1 MIVGARVISG
11 EWAGIFVY
19 ADGEHLFGCSV
30 LMSVVMLMGYET
42 NGNPARRVA
51 FALTPSNQRIR
62 SPSSSE
68 NWTPLHSYKS
78 SGEVDLPIRLE
89 FITAKECIQ
98 ASRTWFVNCNNCPSN
113 SRPFRYSRIYIDDSL
128 VCAFERVSMVGV
140 VRRGDEP

>member
-1 MIVGARVISG
+1 MGARVISG

-19 ADGEHLFGCSV
+19 A
-30 LMSVVMLMGYET
+30 
-42 NGNPARRVA
+42 
-51 FALTPSNQRIR
+51 
-62 SPSSSE
+62 
-68 NWTPLHSYKS
+68 
-78 SGEVDLPIRLE
+78 IRLE